1 MSQAG
6 DDEAWPGQG
15 CQRGGTSL
23 NPCLR
28 KRCPDLASL
37 KAPTHPC
44 ASGQCH
50 LAFRQC
56 VQVRAL
62 AVFDKLASTKGQRAG
77 HSMCAEDLVQGERAR
92 CTRVKTQESRLKTRC
107 YTAASRQ
114 PDSFSPPS
122 LACRVNTSASYI
134 LYVQINADYASCP
147 TAAQIISRQTQ
158 ASTQASSSLIQPRPS
173 TTREPQPSTTRL
185 LAISPSNQTDANPRR
200 RAPSR
205 RPILR
210 PPT

>member
-1 MSQAG
+1 MSAG
-6 DDEAWPGQG
+6 RDIPEPLSSEALPRLGVSQGTHSSVRVWTVPSRVQTVRPG
-15 CQRGGTSL
+15 
-23 NPCLR
+23 
-28 KRCPDLASL
+28 
-37 KAPTHPC
+37 
-44 ASGQCH
+44 